1 MFSTHNF
8 TTASLNHPDHPIFH
22 SHPLYYTHA
31 PTLIPLF
38 SDPLLAILAPLPAYW
53 LTSLLF
59 HLFDMS
65 DWTWLKNYRIHESA
79 EVASRNRAT
88 RRQVLFAVLFQQAL
102 QTALG
107 YMWISDAPE
116 RADHVAAMR
125 SIARVLSYPS
135 VFGGVPVPIQNA
147 TPLLAYL
154 LYWWF
159 IPAVQLLVAM

>member
-1 MFSTHNF
+1 MFSTYNF

-22 SHPLYYTHA
+22 SHPLYYSDA
-31 PTLIPLF
+31 RSLIPLF
-38 SDPLLAILAPLPAYW
+38 SDPLLAVFAPLPAYW
-53 LTSLLF
+53 LVSLLF
-59 HLFDMS
+59 HLFDIS
-65 DWTWLKNYRIHESA
+65 NWTWLQKYRIHDSA

-107 YMWISDAPE
+107 YMWLSEAPE

-125 SIARVLSYPS
+125 TIARFLSFPS
-135 VFGGVPVPIQNA
+135 VFGVPSPIQSA
-147 TPLLAYL
+147 APRLAYL

-159 IPAVQLLVAM
+159 IPATQLLVAM